1 MKILKYFRIFERLKQ
16 KPHKT
21 NYSVGD
27 IVDCEFIY
35 DYVRSIHGERDF
47 LNGKLSSRI
56 RRHKK
61 YLLEEVDISKLN
73 ISEYYLFDDL
83 VDRYVDEYK
92 SKGTYPPVVISPQ
105 YRLIDGNHRCNCLN
119 KLGIKKV
126 LAFRAID

>member
-1 MKILKYFRIFERLKQ
+1 MKILKYFRIFESSIK
-16 KPHKT
+16 KPNKT

-27 IVDCEFIY
+27 IVDSEFIH
-35 DYVRSIHGERDF
+35 DYVRKIHGERDF
-47 LNGKLSSRI
+47 LNGKLSGRI
-56 RRHKK
+56 RVYKK

-73 ISEYYLFDDL
+73 IAEYYLFDDL

-92 SKGTYPPVVISPQ
+92 SKGTYPPVVISPE

-126 LAFRAID
+126 LAFRAIN